1 MTDFINIDSNSI
13 VSRDEINLLS
23 ESVHED
29 YKPIHKNANLLKFI
43 LYTTKFEI
51 KSNSLIKMIYTT
63 SLFEFFL
70 WFVGFLLFI
79 SSPSTMYLIMVL
91 IIHPI
96 KAISGFILL
105 NNIPKTYE
113 IIENASNNPNFKEDE
128 IIDLI
133 KDQIKEMFVQR
144 WTDKKK
150 SLLVYFVITILAIIF
165 DVVIFIVQIV
175 IFGNI
180 KLLLMESTLMLIIL
194 IFLGNFYLFYSY
206 LILSFGCN
214 LLFMVCYF
222 EIFIT

>member
-51 KSNSLIKMIYTT
+51 KSNSLIKMIFTT

-91 IIHPI
+91 IIHPV
-96 KAISGFILL
+96 KAIAGFILL

-113 IIENASNNPNFKEDE
+113 IIENASKNPNFKEDE

-150 SLLVYFVITILAIIF
+150 SLLVYFLITILALIF
-165 DVVIFIVQIV
+165 DVIIFIVQII

-180 KLLLMESTLMLIIL
+180 KLLLMESTMMLIIL
-194 IFLGNFYLFYSY
+194 IFLSN
-206 LILSFGCN
+206 I
-214 LLFMVCYF
+214 
-222 EIFIT
+222 